1 MSYTIKGMEDLIK
14 DLNPETVEK
23 VMISALNTTTKR
35 AVTKGNRAVRETYN
49 IKAGDLKSYEK
60 ISRAKAGAIRT
71 VVVVSSAGVPLYK
84 FGGQSYRA
92 RTKGRKQYYG
102 ASAKPLK
109 KSRRQRYKGTFPAV
123 MSSGH
128 LGMFTRSKSKRSRT
142 DGRAAIR
149 EKIMITATSMFDSKG
164 KDAMFDYV
172 DDNLIDIFYKEY
184 KSRAWR
190 AGR

>member
-1 MSYTIKGMEDLIK
+1 MSYTIKGMK
-14 DLNPETVEK
+14 DLLKDLDPKTVEK
-23 VMISALNTTTKR
+23 VTVSALNTTTKK
-35 AVTKGNRAVRETYN
+35 ALVKGNQAVQETYN
-49 IKAGDLKSYEK
+49 ILSRDLKGYEK
-60 ISRAKAGAIRT
+60 ISRATAGRIRT
-71 VVVVSSAGVPLYK
+71 VVVISSAGIPLYK

-109 KSRRQRYKGTFPAV
+109 KSSRKKYKGTFPAV
-123 MSSGH
+123 MSNGH
-128 LGMFTRSKSKRSRT
+128 LGMFTRSKSRRSRT
-142 DGRAAIR
+142 DGRSAIR

-164 KDAMFDYV
+164 KDAMFAYV